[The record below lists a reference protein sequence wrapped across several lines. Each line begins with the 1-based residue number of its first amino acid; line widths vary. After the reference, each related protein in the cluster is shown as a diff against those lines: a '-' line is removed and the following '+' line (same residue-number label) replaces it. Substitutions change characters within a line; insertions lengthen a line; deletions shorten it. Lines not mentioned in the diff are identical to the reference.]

1 MSSPVPLPFDP
12 IDEARRQWVAHG
24 WEQAARNMVAVSLIM
39 RAQQILLARAEAVLK
54 PLGLSFSRFGLLRLL
69 RFSKTGRLPMVTAS
83 ARLQVQPT
91 TLASA
96 VERLAKDGLVERQA
110 HPRDGRS
117 VLVVLTP
124 HGADVVD
131 RATELLN
138 EGLFG
143 DLGLRTE
150 SVDQLNDILTEFR
163 RAAGDFAE
171 PEF

>member
-1 MSSPVPLPFDP
+1 
-12 IDEARRQWVAHG
+12 VAD
-24 WEQAARNMVAVSLIM
+24 NMVAVSLIM
-39 RAQQILLARAEAVLK
+39 RAQQILLTRAEAALK
-54 PLGLSFSRFGLLRLL
+54 PLGLSFSRFGILRLL
-69 RFSKTGRLPMVTAS
+69 RFSKTGRLPMGVAS

-96 VERLAKDGLVERQA
+96 VERLVKEGLVERQT
-110 HPRDGRS
+110 HPTDGRA
-117 VLVVLTP
+117 VLVALTP
-124 HGADVVD
+124 QGSDLVD

-143 DLGLRTE
+143 DLGLSAD

-163 RAAGDFAE
+163 RVAGDFAG

>member
-1 MSSPVPLPFDP
+1 MSSPVPFDP
-12 IDEARRQWVAHG
+12 IDETRRQWVAHG
-24 WEQAARNMVAVSLIM
+24 WEGAAGNMVAVSLIM

-54 PLGLSFSRFGLLRLL
+54 PLGLSFSRFGFLRLL
-69 RFSKTGRLPMVTAS
+69 RFSKTGRLPMATAS

-96 VERLAKDGLVERQA
+96 VERLLKDGLVERQA
-110 HPRDGRS
+110 HPTDGRS
-117 VLVVLTP
+117 VLVALTP
-124 HGADVVD
+124 NGANVVD

-143 DLGLRTE
+143 DLGLSAE
-150 SVDQLNDILTEFR
+150 SVDQLNVILTEFR

>member
-1 MSSPVPLPFDP
+1 MNMSSPVPFDP
-12 IDEARRQWVAHG
+12 IDETRRQWVAHG
-24 WEQAARNMVAVSLIM
+24 WEDAAENMVGVSLIM

-54 PLGLSFSRFGLLRLL
+54 PLGLSFSRFGFLRLL
-69 RFSKTGRLPMVTAS
+69 RFSKTGRLPMAIAS

-96 VERLAKDGLVERQA
+96 VERLVRDGLVERQA
-110 HPRDGRS
+110 HPRDGRA
-117 VLVVLTP
+117 VLVALTP
-124 HGADVVD
+124 QGSDVVD

-143 DLGLRTE
+143 DLGLPAERVE
-150 SVDQLNDILTEFR
+150 QLNEILTEFR

-171 PEF
+171 PEY